1 MTVLE
6 WLSSKTR
13 YTFDDDT
20 FKSIALDRG
29 CDPDDDA
36 YGGNVTQKQKDLMIA
51 DTIFEAVMLSPSSTP
66 SLSQSHNGYQKT
78 IGSETDVFQSRKI
91 DYALAIYKKYGD
103 EKAGDLEE
111 LAESKKIK
119 FKAIDDVMSV

>member
-29 CDPDDDA
+29 CDPDEDA
-36 YGGNVTQKQKDLMIA
+36 YDNVTQKQKDLMIA

-91 DYALAIYKKYGD
+91 DYALAIYKKYD
-103 EKAGDLEE
+103 DDKYEILAGTID
-111 LAESKKIK
+111 KIK
-119 FKAIDDVMSV
+119 FVSIDDVMSV

>member
-1 MTVLE
+1 MMTVLE

-29 CDPDDDA
+29 CDPDEDA

-91 DYALAIYKKYGD
+91 DYALAIYKKYDDDKYEILNGTID
-103 EKAGDLEE
+103 
-111 LAESKKIK
+111 KIK
-119 FKAIDDVMSV
+119 VVAIEDVMEV

>member
-13 YTFDDDT
+13 YTFDENT
-20 FKSIALDRG
+20 FKSIILDRG
-29 CDPDDDA
+29 CDPTEDA
-36 YGGNVTQKQKDLMIA
+36 YDNSVTQKQKDLMIA

-91 DYALAIYKKYGD
+91 DYALAIYKKYND
-103 EKAGDLEE
+103 EKYEILNGTIDR
-111 LAESKKIK
+111 IK
-119 FKAIDDVMSV
+119 VVAIEDVMEV

>member
-36 YGGNVTQKQKDLMIA
+36 YGGNVTRKQKDLMIA

-91 DYALAIYKKYGD
+91 DYALAIYKKYDD
-103 EKAGDLEE
+103 EKYEILNGTIDRI
-111 LAESKKIK
+111 KIV
-119 FKAIDDVMSV
+119 AIEDVMEV

>member
-29 CDPDDDA
+29 CYPDDDA

-91 DYALAIYKKYGD
+91 DYALAIYKKYDD
-103 EKAGDLEE
+103 EKYEILNGTIDRI
-111 LAESKKIK
+111 KIV
-119 FKAIDDVMSV
+119 AIEDVMEV

>member
-29 CDPDDDA
+29 CDPDEDA

-91 DYALAIYKKYGD
+91 DYALSIYKKYDDDKYEILNGTID
-103 EKAGDLEE
+103 RI
-111 LAESKKIK
+111 KIV
-119 FKAIDDVMSV
+119 AIEDVMEV

>member
-78 IGSETDVFQSRKI
+78 IGQEQDFYQDEKI
-91 DYALAIYKKYGD
+91 KYAIRIYTMYGD
-103 EKAGDLEE
+103 ERAGILEN
-111 LAESKKIK
+111 AMRKIK
-119 FKAIDDVMSV
+119 FIPIEDVDRL

>member
-36 YGGNVTQKQKDLMIA
+36 YGDNVTQKQKDLMVA

-91 DYALAIYKKYGD
+91 AYALAIYKKYDD
-103 EKAGDLEE
+103 EKYEILNGTIDRI
-111 LAESKKIK
+111 KIV
-119 FKAIDDVMSV
+119 AIEDVMEV

>member
-1 MTVLE
+1 MMTVLE

-91 DYALAIYKKYGD
+91 DYALAIYKKYDD
-103 EKAGDLEE
+103 EKYEILNGTIDR
-111 LAESKKIK
+111 IK
-119 FKAIDDVMSV
+119 VIAIEDVMEV

>member
-1 MTVLE
+1 MMTVLE

-36 YGGNVTQKQKDLMIA
+36 YGDNVTQKQKDLMIA

-78 IGSETDVFQSRKI
+78 IGSETDVFQNRKI
-91 DYALAIYKKYGD
+91 DYALAIYKKYDD
-103 EKAGDLEE
+103 EKYEILNGTIDRI
-111 LAESKKIK
+111 KIV
-119 FKAIDDVMSV
+119 AIEDVMEV

>member
-29 CDPDDDA
+29 CDPDEDA
-36 YGGNVTQKQKDLMIA
+36 YGGNVTQQQKDLMIA

-78 IGSETDVFQSRKI
+78 IGSETDVFQSKKI

-103 EKAGDLEE
+103 EKYEILNGTIDRI
-111 LAESKKIK
+111 KIV
-119 FKAIDDVMSV
+119 AIEDVMEV

>member
-29 CDPDDDA
+29 CDPDEDA

-91 DYALAIYKKYGD
+91 DYALAIYKKYDD
-103 EKAGDLEE
+103 EKYEILNGTIDRI
-111 LAESKKIK
+111 KIV
-119 FKAIDDVMSV
+119 AIEDVMEV

>member
-1 MTVLE
+1 MMTVLE

-29 CDPDDDA
+29 CDPDEDA
-36 YGGNVTQKQKDLMIA
+36 YCGNVTQKQKDLMIA

-91 DYALAIYKKYGD
+91 DYALAIYKKYND
-103 EKAGDLEE
+103 EKYEILNGTID
-111 LAESKKIK
+111 KIK
-119 FKAIDDVMSV
+119 VVAIEDVVEV

>member
-1 MTVLE
+1 MMTVLE

-29 CDPDDDA
+29 CDPDEDA
-36 YGGNVTQKQKDLMIA
+36 YDNVTQKQKDLMIA

-91 DYALAIYKKYGD
+91 DYALAIYKKYD
-103 EKAGDLEE
+103 DDKYEILAGTID
-111 LAESKKIK
+111 KIK
-119 FKAIDDVMSV
+119 FVSIDDVMSV

>member
-29 CDPDDDA
+29 CDPDEDA
-36 YGGNVTQKQKDLMIA
+36 YGGNVTQQQKDLMIA

-78 IGSETDVFQSRKI
+78 IGSETDVFQSKKI
-91 DYALAIYKKYGD
+91 DYALAIYKKYD
-103 EKAGDLEE
+103 DDKYEILAGTID
-111 LAESKKIK
+111 KIS
-119 FKAIDDVMSV
+119 FIPITDVDRV

>member
-1 MTVLE
+1 MMTVLE

-36 YGGNVTQKQKDLMIA
+36 YDGNVTQKQKDLMIA

-91 DYALAIYKKYGD
+91 DYALAIYKKYDD
-103 EKAGDLEE
+103 EKYEILNGTIDRI
-111 LAESKKIK
+111 KIV
-119 FKAIDDVMSV
+119 AIEDVMEV

>member
-29 CDPDDDA
+29 CNPDGDA

-91 DYALAIYKKYGD
+91 DYALAIYKKYDD
-103 EKAGDLEE
+103 EKYEILNGTIDRI
-111 LAESKKIK
+111 KIV
-119 FKAIDDVMSV
+119 AIEDVMEV

>member
-36 YGGNVTQKQKDLMIA
+36 YGDNVTQKQKDLMIA

-91 DYALAIYKKYGD
+91 DYALAIYKKYDD
-103 EKAGDLEE
+103 EKYEILNGTIDRI
-111 LAESKKIK
+111 KIV
-119 FKAIDDVMSV
+119 AIEDVMEV